1 MLQCFILVNKKK
13 LKDVIYLMCYLSQH
27 AQGRQT
33 RSQSSHKYK
42 VNKSKRLIKKDNKTL
57 TTTTNKSRKAALIVF
72 AFFRVMFLKVVG
84 KGSLIKNQE
93 IRFFSPLFFYP
104 WKIPAL
110 LP

>member
-57 TTTTNKSRKAALIVF
+57 TTTTNKQKQKSSTDCVCI
-72 AFFRVMFLKVVG
+72 
-84 KGSLIKNQE
+84 
-93 IRFFSPLFFYP
+93 FSSHVSKSGWEGF
-104 WKIPAL
+104 IN
-110 LP
+110 